1 MLGNSLKLDLSSSY
15 EDQRAFKD
23 FPINCSGNRNS
34 AQARVSYYSAVNELL
49 RKGWQAPEAP
59 VVVKVT
65 RLSGSRRTQE
75 SDPAFKNPID
85 ITLADVQ
92 GAAVMT

>member
-34 AQARVSYYSAVNELL
+34 AQARVSYYPAVNE
-49 RKGWQAPEAP
+49 
-59 VVVKVT
+59 
-65 RLSGSRRTQE
+65 
-75 SDPAFKNPID
+75 
-85 ITLADVQ
+85 
-92 GAAVMT
+92 